1 MSAEYARQLNKK
13 MGGVY
18 RPPGASY
25 DARYLDREERYE
37 IARLSEAGLS
47 IRRIAARLGRSPS
60 TICRELRRNADPRTG
75 RYQPERADR
84 LAWERQRRPKPSK
97 LSRNPV
103 LREEVQGMLDERYS
117 PEQAS
122 GRLKVKFPDDP
133 SMRVS
138 HETMYQ
144 SLYVYPRGGLRREL
158 RACRPVGPARSAAPA
173 AGPTAAGRS
182 SAPSRSAS
190 ARRKWRAAWSPATTR
205 ATSSWA
211 RPPPTP
217 PSPPS
222 SSG

>member
-1 MSAEYARQLNKK
+1 MNHRQAVDAAGMSAEYAWQLNKK

-103 LREEVQGMLDERYS
+103 LREEVQ
-117 PEQAS
+117 
-122 GRLKVKFPDDP
+122 
-133 SMRVS
+133 
-138 HETMYQ
+138 
-144 SLYVYPRGGLRREL
+144 
-158 RACRPVGPARSAAPA
+158 ACW
-173 AGPTAAGRS
+173 T
-182 SAPSRSAS
+182 
-190 ARRKWRAAWSPATTR
+190 
-205 ATSSWA
+205 
-211 RPPPTP
+211 
-217 PSPPS
+217 
-222 SSG
+222 